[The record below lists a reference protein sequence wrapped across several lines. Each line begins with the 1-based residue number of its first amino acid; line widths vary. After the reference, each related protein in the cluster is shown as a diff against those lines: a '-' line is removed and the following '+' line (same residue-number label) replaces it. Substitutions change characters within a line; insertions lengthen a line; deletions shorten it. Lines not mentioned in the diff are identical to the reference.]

1 MRAGTRQDVKRG
13 LLLLALC
20 VGLVG
25 CGEESQDEKLSGALG
40 GEGKQDAARLNDF
53 LETAGRVT
61 EADVAVMKA
70 VNQGDLEAAR
80 TANGD
85 LYERAGDAMAIA
97 RDIKGEKLRTFLAD
111 YSRAI
116 GDIADRYK
124 TLFDAPERTPD
135 AQIVTMAKRVR

>member
-85 LYERAGDAMAIA
+85 LYERAGDAMPSPA
-97 RDIKGEKLRTFLAD
+97 T
-111 YSRAI
+111 SRARSC
-116 GDIADRYK
+116 GRSWRTTHGRSATSR
-124 TLFDAPERTPD
+124 TATRRSSMRPSGPRTP
-135 AQIVTMAKRVR
+135 RS